1 MPRDYR
7 TERGAIIQRW
17 YGGNPQPRNPRLH
30 RSWKDGPITPADC
43 LGVPMQVNSP
53 FSPFGYCMVWKYG
66 LNQYGYGVLAIDG
79 KQELTHR
86 AVFIQTRGQV
96 PEDRQ
101 VNHLCNRPYCVQ
113 PSHLYAGTIQDN
125 KDDSQIFG
133 KEDLIYAPWVLHRPD
148 GSNTDDPLLQRLLGS
163 DRYDG
168 AEPWEPIVQP
178 AQKPLEE
185 FTCPEHDFAI
195 TMFGGNSRI
204 CRICET
210 SEFQERMFDELGTYS
225 LIAEICPASQTVM
238 PILEKIAASEFV
250 RESQRETRLRAYHR
264 SREGFGMGTH
274 NLRSC
279 GCDYCAQDRTAFRS
293 AVQPLLTRQES
304 ELLDTCDR
312 LASQITVTLEE
323 ASADMMEAWARAM
336 GLNGGQAQALREHH
350 KDCPN
355 TKAEL
360 MRTSQTLEGEL
371 GYLLYAM
378 AEYSTRDEMLED
390 QVFQKIM
397 SRWSLARVRKED
409 EEHVMRTILPAVEQ
423 AGNRVAL
430 AWERESDELAR
441 PYLESKPELHQ
452 DIRRLAQALAMKQ
465 ILEHLRYELLGRNS
479 FSEQEPHPHSSC
491 AASIAETGRVR
502 PFPREFDEG
511 MGYRPMEV

>member
-7 TERGAIIQRW
+7 TERDAIIQRW

-43 LGVPMQVNSP
+43 LGIPMQVNSP

-66 LNQYGYGVLAIDG
+66 LNQYGYGVLTIEG
-79 KQELTHR
+79 RQELTHR
-86 AVFIQTRGQV
+86 AVFIQTRGQI

-125 KDDSQIFG
+125 KDDSHIFG
-133 KEDLIYAPWVLHRPD
+133 KEDLIYAPWVLHWPE
-148 GSNTDDPLLQRLLGS
+148 GTSTDNPFLQRLQGS

-168 AEPWEPIVQP
+168 TQPWEPIAQP

-185 FTCPEHDFAI
+185 FTCPKHDFAI
-195 TMFGGNSRI
+195 TMLSGESRI

-210 SEFQERMFDELGTYS
+210 SEFQERESDELGTYS
-225 LIAEICPASQTVM
+225 LIAEVCPASQTVM

-250 RESQRETRLRAYHR
+250 GESHRETRRKAYHR
-264 SREGFGMGTH
+264 NRQGSGMGSH
-274 NLRSC
+274 DVRSC
-279 GCDYCAQDRTAFRS
+279 GCDYCTRDRVAFR
-293 AVQPLLTRQES
+293 AAIQPLLTREES
-304 ELLDTCDR
+304 AILDTCDR
-312 LASQITVTLEE
+312 LEPQITAALEE
-323 ASADMMEAWARAM
+323 ASADMMEAWARSM
-336 GLNGGQAQALREHH
+336 GLNGEQAQTLREHRE
-350 KDCPN
+350 DCPN

-360 MRTSQTLEGEL
+360 VRTSRTLEGEL

-390 QVFQKIM
+390 QVFQQIM

-409 EEHVMRTILPAVEQ
+409 EEHVLRTILPAVEQ

-502 PFPREFDEG
+502 PFPREFEEG